1 MCWNTCWQT
10 QFPQHLQFLF
20 GLPQILFL
28 SQSRWQANLELLQT
42 AVNSR
47 SRVPNFWPNVPC
59 LQRLAK
65 GNRSKRAGCSLFKSQ
80 GLLQCC
86 CERQRKT
93 KDNLQMNASI
103 YTIDL
108 KRKAPISHSSLV
120 SQAPGCPDCSRLV
133 GALSPKYLQ
142 QTQVTQ
148 RHLWVWTVRAQ
159 SILARHCL
167 SHLPH
172 CKRVCQSGLWIE
184 WTHIYNIYILCI
196 FIPPNDF
203 QPIPTH
209 THASKPVFV

>member
-1 MCWNTCWQT
+1 
-10 QFPQHLQFLF
+10 
-20 GLPQILFL
+20 
-28 SQSRWQANLELLQT
+28 
-42 AVNSR
+42 
-47 SRVPNFWPNVPC
+47 
-59 LQRLAK
+59 
-65 GNRSKRAGCSLFKSQ
+65 
-80 GLLQCC
+80 
-86 CERQRKT
+86 
-93 KDNLQMNASI
+93 MNASI

-184 WTHIYNIYILCI
+184 WTHTYIYIIYILYIYMFIYYIYMYIYPSKWISAYTYTYPCFKACVCLDWNTYCIYNISRHTLAGV
-196 FIPPNDF
+196 NWHSAF
-203 QPIPTH
+203 Q
-209 THASKPVFV
+209 

>member
-1 MCWNTCWQT
+1 
-10 QFPQHLQFLF
+10 
-20 GLPQILFL
+20 
-28 SQSRWQANLELLQT
+28 
-42 AVNSR
+42 
-47 SRVPNFWPNVPC
+47 
-59 LQRLAK
+59 
-65 GNRSKRAGCSLFKSQ
+65 
-80 GLLQCC
+80 
-86 CERQRKT
+86 
-93 KDNLQMNASI
+93 MNASI

-184 WTHIYNIYILCI
+184 WTRVCIYIYYVYLSLQMISAYTYTYPCFKASVCLDCNTYCIYNISRHTVSWCQLTLRFSVVWTFFWTAYLAY
-196 FIPPNDF
+196 
-203 QPIPTH
+203 PICK
-209 THASKPVFV
+209 KPKGGDGTTKNS